1 MNQKDK
7 IEIIGP
13 CSKYITGKGWVTKV
27 PIRLLNELGFV
38 KINEKDTKN
47 KQQSLIFP
55 ICYVHLLDSIL
66 KMVDNHNL
74 YLLLLRY
81 TYGYAL
87 SEPEIIQALDSHAAD
102 VAAIRDEIIKPLD
115 DEDKD
120 TRIVWEE
127 ANVLLP

>member
-1 MNQKDK
+1 MT
-7 IEIIGP
+7 E
-13 CSKYITGKGWVTKV
+13 V
-27 PIRLLNELGFV
+27 PIRLLKELGFV
-38 KINEKDTKN
+38 KIDEKNTKN

-74 YLLLLRY
+74 YPLLLRY

-87 SEPEIIQALDSHAAD
+87 SEPEVIQALDSLAAD
-102 VAAIRDEIIKPLD
+102 IAAIQDTIIKPLD